1 MLKMIG
7 GAVAITHLINWMQGR
22 ETDMRP
28 WVRGNPNSNFMRVRF
43 GKRDFSM
50 LGTWDSLAKSFML
63 TAMGRPQDVW
73 RTLASP
79 IVRIGWDISSGET
92 AIGERARGEGL
103 AGLWS
108 EETGYYAMKT
118 LSPFAAQEI
127 PEVVRATR
135 EGEFL
140 TAGVT
145 LTGEIF
151 GVKSGPMGYTDQF
164 ENMRRELYPDTP
176 ANELDAPQKR
186 RINATPEVQEQI
198 TKIEEKSGP
207 IDMKQLMSIR
217 FDDVARIKED
227 GEASLRKNIDVGMDG
242 PDLRI
247 QIRDFKQTRFE
258 RTNALLSNL
267 DLQEE
272 LKERAADKPTRD
284 LLGEAFWTAPASEN
298 PLTGDVDFDKRD
310 VKRESILVQADQ
322 MDVPRWYITG
332 IGAPLDPVTGD
343 PQSYRGKRYEDP
355 VVRKMIER
363 FEADQDV
370 IRPYLEAGRD
380 LAEKRGLLDVYEQW
394 RASNDNNFLK
404 AHPVFKAVMD
414 MVDTIKSN
422 MRRNDI
428 DLERKLWKWGYI
440 GVAENPLL
448 QGEIMLLRRRQG
460 GLITQTLDI
469 EPEPELAVA
478 P

>member
-1 MLKMIG
+1 M
-7 GAVAITHLINWMQGR
+7 
-22 ETDMRP
+22 
-28 WVRGNPNSNFMRVRF
+28 
-43 GKRDFSM
+43 
-50 LGTWDSLAKSFML
+50 
-63 TAMGRPQDVW
+63 
-73 RTLASP
+73 
-79 IVRIGWDISSGET
+79 
-92 AIGERARGEGL
+92 
-103 AGLWS
+103 
-108 EETGYYAMKT
+108 
-118 LSPFAAQEI
+118 
-127 PEVVRATR
+127 
-135 EGEFL
+135 
-140 TAGVT
+140 
-145 LTGEIF
+145 
-151 GVKSGPMGYTDQF
+151 
-164 ENMRRELYPDTP
+164 
-176 ANELDAPQKR
+176 
-186 RINATPEVQEQI
+186 
-198 TKIEEKSGP
+198 
-207 IDMKQLMSIR
+207 
-217 FDDVARIKED
+217 
-227 GEASLRKNIDVGMDG
+227 
-242 PDLRI
+242 
-247 QIRDFKQTRFE
+247 
-258 RTNALLSNL
+258 
-267 DLQEE
+267 
-272 LKERAADKPTRD
+272 
-284 LLGEAFWTAPASEN
+284 
-298 PLTGDVDFDKRD
+298 DFDKRD
-310 VKRESILVQADQ
+310 AERESILVQADQ

-440 GVAENPLL
+440 GVAKNPIL